1 MARQHM
7 SACWYPNRDFKE
19 AHRVFVLKASA
30 QLGEIGVFYGLHT
43 AFLKEHL
50 KYIIQG
56 TD

>member
-1 MARQHM
+1 MARQRM